1 MSLFFCQFLSAVGV
15 FKKDCR
21 HILRSCRLSVKPL
34 GRPLI
39 FSKLLYRQGDLLI
52 SENLRFIA

>member
-34 GRPLI
+34 GRPLCI
-39 FSKLLYRQGDLLI
+39 IGKTAITFAQK
-52 SENLRFIA
+52 FT